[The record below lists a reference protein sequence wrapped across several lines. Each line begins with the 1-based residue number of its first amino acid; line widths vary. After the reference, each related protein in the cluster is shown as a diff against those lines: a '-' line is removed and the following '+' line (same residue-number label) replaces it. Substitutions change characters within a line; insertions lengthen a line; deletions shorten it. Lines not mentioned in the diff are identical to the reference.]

1 LATTASDGMLF
12 NSYEFVLLFV
22 PLTLAGF
29 YLFGRVDARLGIGWL
44 VLASF
49 AFYAYWKPI
58 YLVLLLASIAFNY
71 QVGRLIAGLR
81 EARDPRVKYALVA
94 GVAVNVAALGY
105 FKYANFL
112 VETANAGFGSS
123 LELAPIVLPLAIS
136 FYTFQQIS
144 FLIDTAHGD
153 IRLPGFLNY
162 CTCVAFFP
170 HLIAGPI
177 VLYREIL
184 PQFTAPTLLKF
195 DHGNFATGL
204 TFFVIGLFKK
214 VLLADTVAQYASP
227 VFAAAEQGI
236 APSLIESW
244 GAALAYTL
252 QLYFDFSGYCDMA
265 IGLAL
270 MFNIRLPINFNSP
283 YKAVS
288 IIDFWRRWHVTLSRF
303 LRDYLYV
310 ALGGNRR
317 GEARR
322 YVNIFLTMLIGGIW
336 HGAGWTF
343 VVWGALHAFYLVV
356 NHFWR
361 ALRRHFGFADRQ
373 GAVGTWVARGVTLL
387 AVIVGWVIFRAESL
401 DSAWL
406 MLRGM
411 TGANGIVIPPDLFAL
426 FGQPTEI
433 LVPFGATIGPLP
445 LFYGPPQG
453 VWIAALGLVVLFA
466 PNSQQLM
473 GYVAPNDD
481 EPGHTVL
488 RPIVWPRWSLSRGW
502 AVVAATAFI
511 YTLTQMSDVSEF
523 LYFQF

>member
-1 LATTASDGMLF
+1 MLF

-22 PLTLAGF
+22 PLVVAGF
-29 YLFGRVDARLGIGWL
+29 YLFGSVNTRLGILWL
-44 VLASF
+44 VLSSF
-49 AFYAYWKPI
+49 FFYAYWRPI
-58 YLVLLLASIAFNY
+58 YLLLLLASIAFNY
-71 QVGRLIAGLR
+71 LFGRLIAHLR
-81 EARDPRVKYALVA
+81 DAGDARVRFALIA

-112 VETANAGFGSS
+112 VETVNQGFGSS
-123 LELAPIVLPLAIS
+123 IDLAPIVLPLAIS

-144 FLIDTAHGD
+144 FLIDTARGD

-162 CTCVAFFP
+162 ATCVAFFP

-184 PQFTAPTLLKF
+184 PQFAAPTLLKF
-195 DHGNFATGL
+195 DHANFATGV

-214 VLLADTVAQYASP
+214 VVLADTVAQYASP
-227 VFAAAEQGI
+227 VFAAAEQGM

-244 GAALAYTL
+244 GGALAYTL

-265 IGLAL
+265 IGLAF

-288 IIDFWRRWHVTLSRF
+288 IIDFWRRWHITLSRF
-303 LRDYLYV
+303 LRDYLYIG
-310 ALGGNRR
+310 LGGNRR
-317 GEARR
+317 GPARR

-343 VVWGALHAFYLVV
+343 VVWGAMHGAYIVI
-356 NHFWR
+356 NHFWHVV
-361 ALRRHFGFADRQ
+361 RRHLGFDERHGVA
-373 GAVGTWVARGVTLL
+373 GALTARGITLL
-387 AVIVGWVIFRAESL
+387 AVIVGWVVFRAESL
-401 DSAWL
+401 GSAWL
-406 MLRGM
+406 ILQGM
-411 TGANGIVIPPDLFAL
+411 TGANGVVVSPVIAELIPS
-426 FGQPTEI
+426 
-433 LVPFGATIGPLP
+433 ATILDSIGVTVNDLP
-445 LFYGPPQG
+445 LFYGAPQAA
-453 VWIAALGLVVLFA
+453 WIAALMVIVLLA

-473 GYVAPNDD
+473 GYVAPND
-481 EPGHTVL
+481 EAPRRPEL
-488 RPIVWPRWSLSRGW
+488 RPPALPRWSPSRQW

-511 YTLTQMSDVSEF
+511 YTLTQMSNVSEF